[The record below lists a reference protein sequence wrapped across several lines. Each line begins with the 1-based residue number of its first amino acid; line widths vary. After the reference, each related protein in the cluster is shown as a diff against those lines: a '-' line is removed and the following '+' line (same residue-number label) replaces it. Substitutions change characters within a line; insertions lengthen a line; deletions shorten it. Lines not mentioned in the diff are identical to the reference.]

1 MGIMALP
8 DQYAPLPDALQG
20 NLKLEFRPN
29 LIDRQNVTAEPIIA
43 EIRRQEQSAMQAVQ
57 NLPDAQRGAAIAQLQ
72 ANTQEQINKVMN
84 QVQSQN
90 LQADI
95 QVSNANAGILNQAQ
109 DINNRYTLDFEG
121 KILKADALTR
131 NDIRNW
137 MNHNQAVN
145 LANSNAINKLNYYNQ
160 LSEYNQITPNGIEM
174 TSSPTFNY
182 GNMSDVQKARV
193 REQVLA
199 DEEKKQLKAQ
209 KKTETKKN
217 GGRIKRKL

>member
-1 MGIMALP
+1 
-8 DQYAPLPDALQG
+8 
-20 NLKLEFRPN
+20 
-29 LIDRQNVTAEPIIA
+29 
-43 EIRRQEQSAMQAVQ
+43 
-57 NLPDAQRGAAIAQLQ
+57 
-72 ANTQEQINKVMN
+72 
-84 QVQSQN
+84 
-90 LQADI
+90 
-95 QVSNANAGILNQAQ
+95 
-109 DINNRYTLDFEG
+109 
-121 KILKADALTR
+121 
-131 NDIRNW
+131 

-174 TSSPTFNY
+174 TSSPTLNY